1 MDSSHLTGPT
11 TAKERAFTMGSIRY
25 LRSDVFAL
33 ADRLEARAKLV
44 DRIDTGQRATDMIAA
59 ARLLRILLEATT
71 PASSI
76 AYWNVDVDHGGR

>member
-1 MDSSHLTGPT
+1 
-11 TAKERAFTMGSIRY
+11 MGTIRY

-44 DRIDTGQRATDMIAA
+44 DRIGNGQRGSDLVAA
-59 ARLLRILLEATT
+59 SRLLRGLLEATT

-76 AYWNVDVDHGGR
+76 TYWNVDIDNGGR

>member
-1 MDSSHLTGPT
+1 
-11 TAKERAFTMGSIRY
+11 MGTIRY

-44 DRIDTGQRATDMIAA
+44 DRIGNGQRGTDLPAA
-59 ARLLRILLEATT
+59 ARLLRALLEATT

-76 AYWNVDVDHGGR
+76 AYWNVDMDGGR